1 MRKVIGIGETIFD
14 IIFQGG
20 QPTAGVPGGS
30 TFNCIISLGRTGTP
44 VTFISET
51 GNDHV
56 GRIIL
61 DFMRKNGV
69 STDYVQVYPDG
80 KSAISLAFLNEQSDA
95 QYQFYKDYPACRLEV
110 DFPTIE
116 KDDIVIFGSYFAL
129 NPVLRAK
136 VSEFLDYARRQEALI
151 YYDVNF
157 RSTHV
162 GEVVKLTPTI
172 IENLEYADIVRGSE
186 DDFHYMYGLTD
197 ADAIYRQKVSFYCP
211 QFICTHGG
219 KGISLRTREYNKEY
233 AVPALTPVSTIG
245 AGDNFNA
252 GILFGLLRYRIRR
265 DDLPTLT
272 ERDWDD
278 IIRCGT
284 DFSTHACM
292 SFDNYVSREFAEGY
306 VQGRES
312 SISRHSFK

>member
-1 MRKVIGIGETIFD
+1 MRKIIGIGETIFD

-30 TFNCIISLGRTGTP
+30 AFNCLISLGRTGLP

-51 GNDHV
+51 GNDRV
-56 GRIIL
+56 GEIIL
-61 DFMRKNGV
+61 SFMRENGV
-69 STDYVQVYPDG
+69 STDYMHVYPDG

-110 DFPTIE
+110 DFPAIE
-116 KDDIVIFGSYFAL
+116 KDDLVVFGSYFAL

-136 VSEFLDYARRQEALI
+136 VSEFLSYARHQGAII

-157 RSTHV
+157 RSTHT
-162 GEVVKLTPTI
+162 GEMMKLTPTI
-172 IENLEYADIVRGSE
+172 IENFEFSDIVRGSDE
-186 DDFHYMYGLTD
+186 DFDNMYQLKD
-197 ADAIYRQKVSFYCP
+197 ADDIYKQKVSFYCP
-211 QFICTHGG
+211 NFICTRGG
-219 KGISLRTREYNKEY
+219 RGVSLRTRNFSKDYSV
-233 AVPALTPVSTIG
+233 APLTPVSTIG

-252 GILFGLLRYRIRR
+252 GILFGLMRYRIRR

-278 IIRCGT
+278 IIQCGI
-284 DFSTHACM
+284 DFSSHVCM
-292 SFDNYVSREFAEGY
+292 SLNNSISREFAEEY
-306 VQGRES
+306 AKR
-312 SISRHSFK
+312 R